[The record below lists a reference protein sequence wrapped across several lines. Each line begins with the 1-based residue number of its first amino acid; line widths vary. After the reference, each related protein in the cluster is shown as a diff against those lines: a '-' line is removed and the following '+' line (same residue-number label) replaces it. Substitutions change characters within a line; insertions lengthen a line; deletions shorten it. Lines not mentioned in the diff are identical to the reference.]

1 MACVEMAWIK
11 FGFGSALGWERSAP
25 PFVVVMAPLLSL
37 LGELRTRGSVFGLH
51 VTGWEGWFCHWEV
64 GVGGLVCPGGL
75 DGRMGFVGC
84 VVVESIDVLGCF
96 IERREALFND
106 RYLDV
111 PRVR

>member
-1 MACVEMAWIK
+1 
-11 FGFGSALGWERSAP
+11 
-25 PFVVVMAPLLSL
+25 
-37 LGELRTRGSVFGLH
+37 
-51 VTGWEGWFCHWEV
+51 
-64 GVGGLVCPGGL
+64 
-75 DGRMGFVGC
+75 MGFVGC